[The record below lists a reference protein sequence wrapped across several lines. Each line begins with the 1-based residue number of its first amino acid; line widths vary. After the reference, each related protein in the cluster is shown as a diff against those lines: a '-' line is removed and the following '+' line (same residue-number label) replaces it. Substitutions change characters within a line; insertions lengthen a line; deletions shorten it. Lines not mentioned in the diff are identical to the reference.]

1 MKKFYNSQ
9 KIEVGID
16 EAGRGCL
23 SGPVFTGAVILPKEF
38 EKEDEQLISQIKDSK
53 KLSRKKRAML
63 KDFIESIAI
72 DFSVTFKDNNYI
84 DKHNI
89 LKSTHDCMHQ
99 SIKNLNVIPELILVD
114 GNSFKTYYHD
124 EELIEN
130 ICIIGGDNKYL
141 SIACASILAKEY
153 HDEYIENLLKQ
164 DNTLEIYGWDSNMC
178 YGTQKH
184 IEGIKTYGLSKY
196 HRKSFG
202 ICKDYI
208 KKNNIKI

>member
-1 MKKFYNSQ
+1 MNKFYNSE

-23 SGPVFTGAVILPKEF
+23 AGPVFTGAVILPKDF
-38 EKEDEQLISQIKDSK
+38 ENEDEDLICQIRDSK
-53 KLSRKKRAML
+53 KISRKKRAIL
-63 KDFIESIAI
+63 KNFIESIAI
-72 DFSVTFKDNNYI
+72 DFSVTYKDNNYI

-99 SIKNLNVIPELILVD
+99 SIKNLNIVPELILVD
-114 GNSFKTYYHD
+114 GNSFKSYYNE

-130 ICIIGGDNKYL
+130 ICIIGGDDKYL
-141 SIACASILAKEY
+141 PIACASILAKEY
-153 HDEYIENLLKQ
+153 HDDYIKNILENDKS
-164 DNTLEIYGWDSNMC
+164 LEIYGWESNMC

-184 IEGIKTYGLSKY
+184 IDGIKSNGLSKY

-208 KKNNIKI
+208 

>member
-1 MKKFYNSQ
+1 MSHILRYYNSE

-23 SGPVFTGAVILPKEF
+23 AGPVFTGAVILPKDF
-38 EKEDEQLISQIKDSK
+38 EEEDEDLISQIKDSK
-53 KLSRKKRAML
+53 KLSRKKRHIL
-63 KDFIESIAI
+63 KNFIESIAL
-72 DFSVTFKDNNYI
+72 DFNVSYKDNEYI

-89 LKSTHDCMHQ
+89 LKSTHDCMHE
-99 SIKNLNVIPELILVD
+99 SVKNLNIVPELILVD
-114 GNSFKTYYHD
+114 GNYFKPYYND

-141 SIACASILAKEY
+141 PIACASILAKEY
-153 HDEYIENLLKQ
+153 HDNYIETLLNQDSNL
-164 DNTLEIYGWDSNMC
+164 NVYGWDSNMC

-184 IEGIKTYGLSKY
+184 IDGIKENGLSKY

-202 ICKDYI
+202 ICKDYLN
-208 KKNNIKI
+208 K